1 MPELLAASAWGLE
14 LVPEVANHSRD
25 LRLGPPPMGYL
36 ACDHLIEYHPKT
48 EDVARRS
55 VGLISQDFRRTPI
68 ELLFIQLQVVLSLD
82 HLTLLC
88 LPIIVL
94 RNVSGKS
101 EVRKFDLPVLM
112 RRLHAI
118 GIVLNSFWLF
128 YPFTHVRAYLDDF
141 AAQVAMEDPLL
152 VEVAD
157 SVRDLL
163 CNSEN
168 DVVRQWT

>member
-1 MPELLAASAWGLE
+1 MPELLAASVWGLE
-14 LVPEVANHSRD
+14 LVAEVANHSRD
-25 LRLGPPPMGYL
+25 LRLRPPPVGYL
-36 ACDHLIEYHPKT
+36 ACDHLIQYHPET
-48 EDVARRS
+48 EDIARRR
-55 VGLISQDFRRTPI
+55 VGLIPQDFRRTPV
-68 ELLFIQLQVVLSLD
+68 ELLFIQLLVVLSLH

-88 LPIIVL
+88 LSIIVL
-94 RNVSGKS
+94 RNVPGKS

-118 GIVLNSFWLF
+118 GIALSSFWLL
-128 YPFTHVRAYLDDF
+128 YPLAHVRAYLDDF

-163 CNSEN
+163 CYSEN
-168 DVVRQWT
+168 DVVW